1 MTPLGKRRAFMLP
14 LAESLSALASMI
26 STKLLGVATVLGW
39 EAPVAW
45 QGPREYLTYHL
56 MLGQRIGT
64 NTMDAQVR
72 VQAKYPLKF

>member
-56 MLGQRIGT
+56 MTQHRSSWASESGRIRW
-64 NTMDAQVR
+64 MR
-72 VQAKYPLKF
+72 RCEY